1 MSIIHNIFTKQP
13 LEISKLNKFISKID
27 GATYADRCEGVFY
40 FWVDKK
46 STRGFDITLEQDY
59 IEVRNT
65 VLSNKYDY
73 DLTNKVVK
81 EILALTDG
89 IIINEDD
96 ELVTSLPIFDSD
108 RITETEIDDC
118 ETIQGFSKE
127 NEDITIFGPIRKV
140 HFGKR
145 LHEKFKDLKGE
156 QLKDKI
162 FDLILTVNYQIPNYD
177 YGGVIQ
183 IGRSNEDKKR
193 MKLLIN
199 EADYIIDKY
208 DYILLQTLGDQ
219 PIMITNEI
227 LNSMLPSNW
236 RLVDEFTV
244 VAPKT
249 DKNEWNN
256 LLKCAKKYD
265 LWNEFTNK

>member
-1 MSIIHNIFTKQP
+1 MIM
-13 LEISKLNKFISKID
+13 
-27 GATYADRCEGVFY
+27 A
-40 FWVDKK
+40 
-46 STRGFDITLEQDY
+46 
-59 IEVRNT
+59 
-65 VLSNKYDY
+65 
-73 DLTNKVVK
+73 
-81 EILALTDG
+81 
-89 IIINEDD
+89 
-96 ELVTSLPIFDSD
+96 
-108 RITETEIDDC
+108 
-118 ETIQGFSKE
+118 
-127 NEDITIFGPIRKV
+127 
-140 HFGKR
+140 
-145 LHEKFKDLKGE
+145 
-156 QLKDKI
+156 
-162 FDLILTVNYQIPNYD
+162 
-177 YGGVIQ
+177 VIQ

-249 DKNEWNN
+249 DKNEWKN